1 MSLASLL
8 KHSSNINTFF
18 FSIAYAWTAHSWW
31 VTISWEM
38 RLSRDSVVP
47 PFCTTT
53 SELQP
58 QSLHKL
64 VTREHTQSP
73 KSLYSQGW
81 PSYHLP
87 LEETHCRHFVID
99 FLSKL
104 FLQPP
109 PGITHGMHLYWTLQ
123 HHGHKTLQETEKCL
137 TTLYLVKPTA
147 RKDKKNPK
155 LIQEPQSN
163 HMLCPKLCYHTISWA

>member
-1 MSLASLL
+1 
-8 KHSSNINTFF
+8 
-18 FSIAYAWTAHSWW
+18 
-31 VTISWEM
+31 M

-109 PGITHGMHLYWTLQ
+109 PGIAHGMHLYWTLQ

-163 HMLCPKLCYHTISWA
+163 HMLCPKLCYHTMSWATFSLNALEKGSAVLFFSQDLFEIR